1 MLKNCDSHVSVSES
15 AMDSFIL
22 RGKKNKYRNG
32 RVFLWGPHGSGKT
45 TWAKE
50 NFDTV
55 ELEYDN
61 VEDFLERLNPF
72 AWLLVDNEDIRDI
85 PDRDRTIYIGIKD
98 RCVGSDVIKIEFAP
112 REREYEG
119 KQDIFVDPNEHII
132 KNITTKRDS
141 YIDMIDSCYGEH
153 GNCMGIIHE
162 NLSQSSLSISETAN
176 VLDSMSKAVLIDDM
190 MYVGNWDLFKFFNV
204 FAYVD
209 TCSVIQGSIT
219 ETRPA
224 TMWTKFLNECMKRK
238 KIKETRRDI
247 ESLWLLKE
255 YAIRGENPE
264 KLSSSDIDALKY
276 TDFYGKLKPR
286 AVQKLKKQ
294 SKT

>member
-1 MLKNCDSHVSVSES
+1 MLKNCVSHVSVSES

-22 RGKKNKYRNG
+22 RGKKNKYKNG

-50 NFDTV
+50 NFDCV

-61 VEDFLERLNPF
+61 VEDFIERLNPF
-72 AWLLVDNEDIRDI
+72 AWLLVDNEDVRDI
-85 PDRDRTIYIGIKD
+85 PERDRTIYIAIKD
-98 RCVGSDVIKIEFAP
+98 RCVSSDVIKIEFAP
-112 REREYEG
+112 REREQEG
-119 KQDIFVDPNEHII
+119 TQDIFIDPNEHII
-132 KNITTKRDS
+132 KNITTQRES

-162 NLSQSSLSISETAN
+162 NLSQSSLSISETSN

-190 MYVGNWDLFKFFNV
+190 MYIGNWDLFKFFNV

-209 TCSVIQGSIT
+209 TCSIINGSVSEI
-219 ETRPA
+219 RPA

-247 ESLWLLKE
+247 DTLWLLKE
-255 YAIRGENPE
+255 YALRCENPE
-264 KLSSSDIDALKY
+264 KLSSSDIDVLKY

-294 SKT
+294 AKT